1 MGHSQAIL
9 IISQYALR
17 KVKCNECDRSFSSK
31 STLFGHQKSEHEV
44 AWFKCNCDKLYRY
57 RTNWARHKRTCNSSK
72 TKSYKPAKFASVW
85 CCFRNVFFTIF
96 FNCRNDLFVW
106 IELFKFN
113 YTIRVIIIICCI
125 IHVLV
130 VFTTK
135 EVFKKY
141 KVADFVCVFLLL
153 AFCTIC
159 FNPPLHSEMP
169 VPSKDRRDYFESSNL
184 S

>member
-1 MGHSQAIL
+1 MTNFIDIGLIEQDTKELATQA
-9 IISQYALR
+9 
-17 KVKCNECDRSFSSK
+17 
-31 STLFGHQKSEHEV
+31 
-44 AWFKCNCDKLYRY
+44 
-57 RTNWARHKRTCNSSK
+57 K

-85 CCFRNVFFTIF
+85 CCFRNLFFTIF
-96 FNCRNDLFVW
+96 CNCRNDLCVW

-130 VFTTK
+130 VFNTK

-141 KVADFVCVFLLL
+141 KVVDVVCVFLFL

-159 FNPPLHSEMP
+159 YNPPFRSEMP
-169 VPSKDRRDYFESSNL
+169 VPSKTIETILNRPIYHRL
-184 S
+184 GG